1 MADVAVSTNN
11 TVQQWDDDFFVEYV
25 RENRFSRYTGSDENS
40 VIQMVEDLT
49 KKAGDRIT
57 VQLVGRL
64 KGTGVSGNTAL
75 EGAEEALSNY
85 GHAVNVTTRRNGVV
99 VTDEEQQKSNIDFR
113 NAAKM
118 QLKTWAMEQ
127 LRGGSA
133 TSQSGVIEALGA
145 ISTADGTNTLYSVAS
160 EANKDTWLANN
171 ADRVL
176 FGAAVSNNAAN
187 DHSAA
192 LAEIDNTNDQLSAA
206 IVSLAK
212 RRAKTA
218 DAHIRPIK
226 TREDEEWYVMF
237 ANSLAFR
244 DLKEDSVMTAA
255 NREARARGLDNP
267 LFRDGDL
274 IYDGVI
280 IREVP
285 EIAVISGVGAAG
297 IDVAPNYLCGAQAVG
312 VAWAKRWKS
321 ELDDRDYKFRRG
333 VAIAANYG
341 VEKLF
346 FNSLQHGVHTVYTAG
361 VADA

>member
-1 MADVAVSTNN
+1 MADTTTSANN

-25 RENRFSRYTGSDENS
+25 RNNRFSRYMGSNENS

-49 KKAGDRIT
+49 RKAGDRIT
-57 VQLVGRL
+57 VQLVSRL
-64 KGTGVSGNTAL
+64 QGAGVSGNTAL
-75 EGAEEALSNY
+75 EGSEEALNNF
-85 GHAVNVTTRRNGVV
+85 GHAINVTTRRNGVV

-113 NAAKM
+113 NAARM
-118 QLKTWAMEQ
+118 QLMTWSMEQ
-127 LRGGSA
+127 IRGGAS
-133 TSQSGVIEALGA
+133 TSQSGIIEALGA
-145 ISTADGTNTLYSVAS
+145 IATADGGNTLYASAS

-176 FGAAVSNNAAN
+176 FGAAVSNNSGN
-187 DHSAA
+187 DHSAS
-192 LAEIDNTNDQLSAA
+192 LANIDNTNDQLSAA

-218 DAHIRPIK
+218 DPHIRPIR

-244 DLKEDSVMTAA
+244 DLKEDSTFAQA
-255 NREARARGLDNP
+255 NREARERGLNNP

-274 IYDGVI
+274 VYDGVI

-285 EIAVISGVGAAG
+285 EIAVLTGVGAG
-297 IDVAPNYLCGAQAVG
+297 SIDVAPNYLCGAQAVG
-312 VAWAKRWKS
+312 IAWAQRWRS
-321 ELDDRDYKFRRG
+321 RLNNTDYEFRKG
-333 VAIAANYG
+333 VGIHANYG
-341 VEKLF
+341 TEKLF
-346 FNSLQHGVHTVYTAG
+346 FNTSQHGVHTVYTAG